1 METLNLT
8 LDEFM
13 INTLRTVADNQ
24 YVQKSKLYNKG
35 MPQKNRINAM
45 IENGLILESKHGQY
59 NVKEIRITEK
69 GLTALQYAEKL
80 QDILND
86 HRSTRMYTNFSALL
100 KEECTVMKE

>member
-86 HRSTRMYTNFSALL
+86 RSTVMHTNFSTFL
-100 KEECTVMKE
+100 KEECTIMKE

>member
-45 IENGLILESKHGQY
+45 IENGLIFESKHGQY

-80 QDILND
+80 QEILND
-86 HRSTRMYTNFSALL
+86 RSTRMHTNFSAPL
-100 KEECTVMKE
+100 EAECNVMKE